1 MNLRTVRRADVAL
14 RIAAAL
20 FVAVHLVILNMG
32 RVTDHR
38 THLTIGRGNP
48 SLLESR
54 KPRFIVR
61 PDSAT
66 RWTSSHAIAP
76 DDDAAVDG
84 RGRDCGDRLRGI
96 DPRPQVALDAALAA
110 LHADGENECRRI
122 VEAAEGIP
130 LGLLS
135 GGTGPPTR
143 RSRRL
148 PPYHAVLRRKY
159 DLASRRPWFAVEPDP
174 PQPR

>member
-1 MNLRTVRRADVAL
+1 M
-14 RIAAAL
+14 
-20 FVAVHLVILNMG
+20 
-32 RVTDHR
+32 
-38 THLTIGRGNP
+38 
-48 SLLESR
+48 
-54 KPRFIVR
+54 R
-61 PDSAT
+61 PVDP
-66 RWTSSHAIAP
+66 SHATAP

-84 RGRDCGDRLRGI
+84 RGRDRRDRLRGI
-96 DPRPQVALDAALAA
+96 DPRPQVALYAALAA

-130 LGLLS
+130 LDA
-135 GGTGPPTR
+135 PIWRDWAANAR

-148 PPYHAVLRRKY
+148 LPYHAALRRKY